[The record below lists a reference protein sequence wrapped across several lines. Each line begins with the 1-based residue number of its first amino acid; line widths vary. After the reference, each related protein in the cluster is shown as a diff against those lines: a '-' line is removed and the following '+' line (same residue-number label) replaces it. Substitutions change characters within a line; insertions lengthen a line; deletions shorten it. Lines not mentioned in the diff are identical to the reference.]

1 MEHIFGEFKP
11 CTKNFKYMAE
21 GRFVDAY
28 DDLLD
33 YITERKVQGYPKFL
47 VCSLQQLGRREQQL
61 VIRLQ
66 EVKDKAERRSVNLE
80 GPAPVQDAGNRPQGL
95 DEVRYKYVSLL
106 MELEGLEYIKNNS
119 VAYDNALSLK
129 ASHMLYAQAHDASR
143 IARLRKQIE
152 RLEKQLGIHSTWQP
166 ADSEYQQARSAILK
180 DRILDIQ
187 GRVSSLVDKLNA
199 KRQER
204 KDSMTTG
211 KDVFNIQRSM
221 RRLRHQVEQNLKC
234 LVAQEAEVEAAAA
247 AGNGEHAQQ
256 PAQTD
261 DGTTHQ
267 AAQPSQQPGTEAT
280 SSDPQTSSTGAVVM
294 IGGRYDLDSIC
305 SGTLP
310 WGDGGST
317 GSFQLWLQHALTV
330 AEQQRCS
337 EQRVILRAKAANT
350 VRLYEHQLQVM
361 RYICKRA
368 QAEACSMLQE
378 SIV

>member
-1 MEHIFGEFKP
+1 M
-11 CTKNFKYMAE
+11 
-21 GRFVDAY
+21 
-28 DDLLD
+28 
-33 YITERKVQGYPKFL
+33 
-47 VCSLQQLGRREQQL
+47 LQ
-61 VIRLQ
+61 
-66 EVKDKAERRSVNLE
+66 
-80 GPAPVQDAGNRPQGL
+80 
-95 DEVRYKYVSLL
+95 
-106 MELEGLEYIKNNS
+106 
-119 VAYDNALSLK
+119 
-129 ASHMLYAQAHDASR
+129 
-143 IARLRKQIE
+143 
-152 RLEKQLGIHSTWQP
+152 
-166 ADSEYQQARSAILK
+166 

-378 SIV
+378 INSLNQSIAPDHRNTIDRFVEGCNLQVTHASKAWAMAERIVRAEHQLQWAVNMFKEHGWDNL